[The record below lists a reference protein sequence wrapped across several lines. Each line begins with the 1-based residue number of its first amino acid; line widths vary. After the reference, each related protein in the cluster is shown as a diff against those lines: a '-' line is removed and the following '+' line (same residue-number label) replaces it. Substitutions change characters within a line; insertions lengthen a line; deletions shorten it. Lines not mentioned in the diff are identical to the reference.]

1 MFLKY
6 FGLSLLADNRET
18 FLLSKLTIERG
29 FIISKA
35 AGGNA
40 YEMRI

>member
-18 FLLSKLTIERG
+18 FPLKELTVKQVVIMGKNRE
-29 FIISKA
+29 
-35 AGGNA
+35 
-40 YEMRI
+40 

>member
-18 FLLSKLTIERG
+18 FLLSKLTIKRG

-35 AGGNA
+35 QEAMPTK
-40 YEMRI
+40 MRI